1 MFLNMNKID
10 IALISETRFTSKS
23 FLSVK
28 GYTTYNTNHP
38 SGNAHGGTAVLI
50 KCNIKHHSLEPFATD
65 KIQATLIKVSGKSS
79 DITIAAVY
87 CPPKHQIL
95 REDYRH
101 FFSQLGHRYIIGG
114 DWNAKHLF
122 WGSRLVT
129 TRGRQLYQAVKE
141 LNLECLSTGEPTY
154 WPTDPRKTPDLLDFF
169 ITKNIIINNTSVE
182 SDLDLTSDHSAV
194 ILNVND
200 KIILNEAPPRL
211 YNKKTNWEEYRDI
224 ITEETQLTVSLKT
237 VEEVEQAIEDINK
250 LIHSAANRSTPQGK
264 AGRAKEHV
272 YPTFIRDSVTERRRL
287 RREWQNNHYARDKT
301 AFNKASQQLK
311 ALTKNGQ

>member
-1 MFLNMNKID
+1 M
-10 IALISETRFTSKS
+10 SHRTRERPAECLAS
-23 FLSVK
+23 LS
-28 GYTTYNTNHP
+28 
-38 SGNAHGGTAVLI
+38 
-50 KCNIKHHSLEPFATD
+50 HSTMID
-65 KIQATLIKVSGKSS
+65 KIKATLIKVSGKRS

-122 WGSRLVT
+122 WGSKLVT
-129 TRGRQLYQAVKE
+129 TRGRHLYQAVKE
-141 LNLECLSTGEPTY
+141 LNLECVS
-154 WPTDPRKTPDLLDFF
+154 
-169 ITKNIIINNTSVE
+169 
-182 SDLDLTSDHSAV
+182 
-194 ILNVND
+194 
-200 KIILNEAPPRL
+200 
-211 YNKKTNWEEYRDI
+211 
-224 ITEETQLTVSLKT
+224 TEETQLTVSLKT

-264 AGRAKEHV
+264 AGRSKEHV

-311 ALTKNGQ
+311 ALTKE